1 LQKIKVN
8 DLELRLNFFNKWI
21 ERGSV
26 PPSLWLPGF
35 FFTHAVM
42 TGSLQNYCR
51 QHQHA
56 IDHVEFGFTPFLSTQ
71 GDTNFDTKPDKGIYV
86 YGFYVEGAQWS
97 DIQIGLEESKPRV
110 LYTRL
115 PVLWMVP
122 KLKISDDDSD
132 CVDSSDVNTLYNCP
146 LYNTSERRGQLSTT
160 GHSTN
165 FIMYLQLGSG
175 KMNPDHWCK
184 RGTACLMQLD

>member
-1 LQKIKVN
+1 
-8 DLELRLNFFNKWI
+8 
-21 ERGSV
+21 
-26 PPSLWLPGF
+26 
-35 FFTHAVM
+35 M
-42 TGSLQNYCR
+42 TGSLQNFCR
-51 QHQHA
+51 QHHHA
-56 IDHVEFGFTPFLSTQ
+56 IDHVEFDYSPFAMTQ
-71 GDTNFDTKPDKGIYV
+71 GDVEFTTKPEIGIYV

-97 DIQIGLEESKPRV
+97 DTQMGLEESKPRT

-122 KLKISDDDSD
+122 KL
-132 CVDSSDVNTLYNCP
+132 CSSHTSQEGGEEKKRGEELYNCP

-165 FIMYLQLGSG
+165 FIMYLKLGSG
-175 KMNPDHWCK
+175 EMNGDHWCK

>member
-1 LQKIKVN
+1 
-8 DLELRLNFFNKWI
+8 
-21 ERGSV
+21 
-26 PPSLWLPGF
+26 
-35 FFTHAVM
+35 M
-42 TGSLQNYCR
+42 
-51 QHQHA
+51 
-56 IDHVEFGFTPFLSTQ
+56 
-71 GDTNFDTKPDKGIYV
+71 

-97 DIQIGLEESKPRV
+97 DVQMGLEESQPRT

-122 KLKISDDDSD
+122 ELKQSASEEEDET
-132 CVDSSDVNTLYNCP
+132 NQLYNCP

-175 KMNPDHWCK
+175 EMDPDHWCK